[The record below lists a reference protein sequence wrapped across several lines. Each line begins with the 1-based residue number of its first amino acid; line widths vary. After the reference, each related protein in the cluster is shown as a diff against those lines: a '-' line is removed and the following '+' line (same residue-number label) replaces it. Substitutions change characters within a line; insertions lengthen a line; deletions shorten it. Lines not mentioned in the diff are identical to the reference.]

1 MFSRLFFLNLQ
12 YCINQNYRKLIGQV
26 FFWIAEIFN
35 HIATLR
41 RRTLNETLIF
51 FCQMKF
57 PINLVIAPNV
67 VRFIAN
73 TTLPR
78 HFFYQSFQNIFILFF
93 KCVSC
98 QNKTDRKSTF
108 FGMNKNSFRNLI
120 NFSLN
125 LFKQKIVLSHY
136 DVKHTKH

>member
-12 YCINQNYRKLIGQV
+12 YQNYRKLIGQV
-26 FFWIAEIFN
+26 FFCELQKIFD
-35 HIATLR
+35 HIVILR

-73 TTLPR
+73 TILPR
-78 HFFYQSFQNIFILFF
+78 HFFYQSFQNICILFLKRIYNLHFLAWIDISSIFSSNYLRKEFILY
-93 KCVSC
+93 
-98 QNKTDRKSTF
+98 
-108 FGMNKNSFRNLI
+108 
-120 NFSLN
+120 
-125 LFKQKIVLSHY
+125 HY

>member
-12 YCINQNYRKLIGQV
+12 YQNYRKLIGQV
-26 FFWIAEIFN
+26 FFCELQKIFD
-35 HIATLR
+35 HIVILR

-78 HFFYQSFQNIFILFF
+78 YFFTNHFKIFVFYFLN
-93 KCVSC
+93 VV
-98 QNKTDRKSTF
+98 KTKRIY
-108 FGMNKNSFRNLI
+108 NLHFLAWI
-120 NFSLN
+120 KIHSKISLVFPSN
-125 LFKQKIVLSHY
+125 YLFKQKFVLSHY

>member
-1 MFSRLFFLNLQ
+1 MQCFHDF
-12 YCINQNYRKLIGQV
+12 
-26 FFWIAEIFN
+26 FFWIRNIKIIVNWLGRFFFCELQKIFD
-35 HIATLR
+35 HIVTLR

-78 HFFYQSFQNIFILFF
+78 HFLPIISKHLYSIFIF
-93 KCVSC
+93 KMLSKKPDL
-98 QNKTDRKSTF
+98 QSTF
-108 FGMNKNSFRNLI
+108 FGKNRNLF
-120 NFSLN
+120 NFSLK
-125 LFKQKIVLSHY
+125 LFKQKFVLSHY

>member
-12 YCINQNYRKLIGQV
+12 YQNYRKLIGQV
-26 FFWIAEIFN
+26 FFCELQKIFD
-35 HIATLR
+35 HTVILR

-78 HFFYQSFQNIFILFF
+78 HFFYQSFQNICILFLF
-93 KCVSC
+93 KMLSKKNV
-98 QNKTDRKSTF
+98 STF
-108 FGMNKNSFRNLI
+108 FGMNWNLI
-120 NFSLN
+120 NFFLK
-125 LFKQKIVLSHY
+125 LFKQKFVLSHY